1 MADYGIFIGLKILG
15 VLLYVC
21 IWAVKRGRAPVF
33 LQQWC
38 SLTPTT
44 DCLRVIRSRPLG
56 IVDMAEVGM
65 VYFVGGLLVLLSG
78 LVGIGSRENTVI
90 LYGLSW
96 LSIPYLLF
104 SLYYQYAVVGKW
116 CTLCLSVWCVMVAE
130 ILLSLHDGMTLARP
144 LLSYGKNI
152 LFVCA
157 VFLFTAVVWGV
168 FSRISRVRRQ
178 G

>member
-21 IWAVKRGRAPVF
+21 IWKVKQGKAPVF
-33 LQQWC
+33 LQKLC
-38 SLTPTT
+38 SLTPAT

-56 IVDMAEVGM
+56 IVDMAEVGV

-78 LVGIGSRENTVI
+78 LTGFHTHPQT
-90 LYGLSW
+90 LLLFGLSW

-130 ILLSLHDGMTLARP
+130 ILLSLHADLPFAP
-144 LLSYGKNI
+144 PYLPYAESF
-152 LFVCA
+152 LFVLL
-157 VFLFTAVVWGV
+157 VFLLTAAGWEL
-168 FSRISRVRRQ
+168 SLRRA
-178 G
+178 